1 MTLKIDDLKPA
12 SGSTHAPKRVG
23 RGRSSGHGKTCGR
36 GTKGQKARSKT
47 RQGFEGGQMPLQRR
61 VPKLRGFK
69 PRAKKQFH
77 LVNVETLNRFAD
89 GEAVSP
95 EALVEKGILKKLNK
109 DVKILGRGAY
119 GESPRFYP
127 QRRGQNRGR
136 RGKCRG
142 GLGCFRPSGTS
153 TRSRIYVKRSP
164 SPFL

>member
-12 SGSTHAPKRVG
+12 SGSTHAAKRVG

-36 GTKGQKARSKT
+36 GTKGQKARGKT

-69 PRAKKQFH
+69 PRAKKEFH

-109 DVKILGRGAY
+109 DVKILGRG
-119 GESPRFYP
+119 ELE
-127 QRRGQNRGR
+127 RGLTV
-136 RGKCRG
+136 KAHA
-142 GLGCFRPSGTS
+142 F
-153 TRSRIYVKRSP
+153 TRSAVAKIEAAGGSVEVV
-164 SPFL
+164 

>member
-12 SGSTHAPKRVG
+12 DGSTHAPKRVG

-36 GTKGQKARSKT
+36 GTKGQKARGRT

-69 PRAKKQFH
+69 PRAKKEYH

-95 EALVEKGILKKLNK
+95 EALVEKGILKKLDK
-109 DVKILGRGAY
+109 DVKILGRG
-119 GESPRFYP
+119 ELE
-127 QRRGQNRGR
+127 RGL
-136 RGKCRG
+136 KVKAHA
-142 GLGCFRPSGTS
+142 F
-153 TRSRIYVKRSP
+153 TRSAVAKIEAAGGSTEVV
-164 SPFL
+164 

>member
-12 SGSTHAPKRVG
+12 SGSARAPKRVG

-77 LVNVETLNRFAD
+77 LVNVETLNRFSD

-95 EALVEKGILKKLNK
+95 ETLVEKGILKKLNK
-109 DVKILGRGAY
+109 DVKILGRG
-119 GESPRFYP
+119 ELE
-127 QRRGQNRGR
+127 RGLTV
-136 RGKCRG
+136 KAHA
-142 GLGCFRPSGTS
+142 F
-153 TRSRIYVKRSP
+153 TRSAVAKIEAAGGSVEVV
-164 SPFL
+164 

>member
-36 GTKGQKARSKT
+36 GTKGQKARGKT

-69 PRAKKQFH
+69 PRAKKEYH
-77 LVNVETLNRFAD
+77 LVNVETLNIFAE

-95 EALVEKGILKKLNK
+95 EALVEKGILKKLSK
-109 DVKILGRGAY
+109 DVKILGRG
-119 GESPRFYP
+119 ELE
-127 QRRGQNRGR
+127 RGLTVRAHA
-136 RGKCRG
+136 
-142 GLGCFRPSGTS
+142 F
-153 TRSRIYVKRSP
+153 TRSAVAKIEAAGGSAEVV
-164 SPFL
+164 